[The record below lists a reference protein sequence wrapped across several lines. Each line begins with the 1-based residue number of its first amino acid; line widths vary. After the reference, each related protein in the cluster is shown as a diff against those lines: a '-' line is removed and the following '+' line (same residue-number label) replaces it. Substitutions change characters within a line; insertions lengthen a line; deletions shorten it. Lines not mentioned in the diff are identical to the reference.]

1 MSFDKDNRH
10 GLSRL
15 RRALNGALLA
25 LALIFGALAVWI
37 RLRFG
42 TVTFDQIVTNLP
54 IGAGKGIG
62 NNALAVEV
70 LVWCIA
76 APVAL
81 VVALALATRRLGRLR
96 PRRPVRLVPAAAL
109 LVGLSVFLTV
119 AGVPEFAMAQL
130 SETSIASSYVRPA
143 VTSVPSRPKN
153 LVTVY
158 LESGENTYGDASV
171 MGANLLADLDDATR
185 GWQVDAGLRQFE
197 GGGWT
202 MAGLVGTQCGIP
214 LKSLIATEGFDFN
227 TYGEKLDHYLPG
239 ARCLG
244 DVLADQGYRSVFV
257 GGADD
262 DFAGKRTFLTD
273 HGYDQVLG
281 LSDWKG
287 VDPDAEI
294 SPEWGLA
301 DSHTLAHA
309 ADVLDDLHDSGR
321 PFNLTVLTLD
331 THEPAG
337 VFPDCT
343 DDAAVP
349 MTTAIR
355 CSMKAV
361 AGFLQHAERAGYLDD
376 TVVMVMGDHLKGTTD
391 RDAFGDILRTQQDR
405 TVIFRFHSPDEVPIG
420 RDSADQLSVLP
431 TTLELLGFGLPD
443 GRAGL
448 GVSLVGDHD
457 LAGTALALDDADY
470 RALLRAPSTELY
482 QGFWAAGPS

>member
-1 MSFDKDNRH
+1 MPLHKHKRRA
-10 GLSRL
+10 LSQA
-15 RRALNGALLA
+15 RRALNWSLLA
-25 LALIFGALAVWI
+25 LALIFGALAAWI

-42 TVTFDQIVTNLP
+42 SVTFDQIITNLP
-54 IGAGKGIG
+54 IGAGKGVG

-70 LVWCIA
+70 LLWCIA
-76 APVAL
+76 APIAL
-81 VVALALATRRLGRLR
+81 VGALAVATRRLGRIR
-96 PRRPVRLVPAAAL
+96 TRRPVRLVPAAAL
-109 LVGLSVFLTV
+109 LAGFSVLLTV

-130 SETSIASSYVRPA
+130 SETSIAPYYVQPA
-143 VTSVPSRPKN
+143 VASAPAKPKN
-153 LVTVY
+153 LITIY
-158 LESGENTYGDASV
+158 LESGENTYGDASL
-171 MGANLLADLDDATR
+171 MGSNLLAGLDGATR
-185 GWQVDAGLRQFE
+185 GWQVDEGLRQFE

-214 LKSLIATEGFDFN
+214 LKSLITTEGFDFN
-227 TYGEKLDHYLPG
+227 TYGEKVGHYLPG
-239 ARCLG
+239 ATCLG
-244 DVLADQGYRSVFV
+244 DVLADEGYRSVFV

-262 DFAGKRTFLTD
+262 DFAGKKTFLVD

-287 VDPDAEI
+287 VDAKDFI

-343 DDAAVP
+343 DDDAVP
-349 MTTAIR
+349 MKSAIR

-361 AGFLQHAERAGYLDD
+361 AGFLGHAERAGYLDD
-376 TVVMVMGDHLKGTTD
+376 TVVMVLGDHLKGTSD
-391 RDAFGDILRTQQDR
+391 QDELRDVVRAQENR
-405 TVIFRFHSPDEVPIG
+405 TVIFRFHSPDDIPIK
-420 RDSADQLSVLP
+420 RDPADQLSVLP

-448 GVSLVGDHD
+448 GVSLVGDHGVS
-457 LAGTALALDDADY
+457 GTALALTDADY
-470 RALLRAPSTELY
+470 RSLLRAPSTDIY
-482 QGFWAAGPS
+482 QRFWATAPR